1 MTARTKTKST
11 KGIAERLVAAVAH
24 PIRLEVLR
32 VLTYKVASP
41 NELSKELCQTL
52 GTISYHVKILRQFG
66 CIESV
71 QDRPVRGA
79 TEHFY
84 RAILPP
90 HFEDEE
96 WAKLPPP
103 AREEISSMILQAIL
117 GEVLRA
123 FHHHTFDARDDRH
136 LSWVPME
143 LDEQGWRELIAKQL
157 ELLMEE
163 FRIRAESAERLR
175 AAEKSGQRV
184 VAVMMGFET
193 PTGFGFFT
201 PEPSG

>member
-1 MTARTKTKST
+1 MTAKAKTTSS
-11 KGIAERLVAAVAH
+11 KGTAERLVAAVAH
-24 PIRLEVLR
+24 PVRLEVLR
-32 VLTYKVASP
+32 VLTYRVASP
-41 NELSKELCQTL
+41 NELSKELCQSL
-52 GTISYHVKILRQFG
+52 GTISYHVKILRQFR

-84 RAILPP
+84 RAVLPP

-96 WAKLPPP
+96 WAKLSPR

-123 FHHHTFDARDDRH
+123 FHHHTFDAREDRH

-163 FRIRAESAERLR
+163 LRIRAESTERLR
-175 AAEKSGQRV
+175 ASGKSGKRV
-184 VAVMMGFET
+184 VAVTIGFET
-193 PTGFGFFT
+193 PSGFGFFS